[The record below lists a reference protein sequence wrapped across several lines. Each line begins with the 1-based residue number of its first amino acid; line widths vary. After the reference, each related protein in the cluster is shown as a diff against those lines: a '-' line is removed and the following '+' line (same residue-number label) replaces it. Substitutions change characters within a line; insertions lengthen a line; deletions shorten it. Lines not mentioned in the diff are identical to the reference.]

1 MRKSPKIGIG
11 LRTPHYQQILAE
23 KPNIDWLEVHSENFF
38 MLGGLALSK
47 LLEIRKYYPI
57 SLHGIGLSLGSASG
71 VNQLHL
77 ERLKNLIEKIDPFLV
92 SEHLSWNQDNGI
104 YLPDLLPI
112 PYNNESMQI
121 FCDNIN
127 ITQNYLKREILIENP
142 SSYIE
147 FSSSSYD
154 EAEFLSEV
162 TRRTGAK
169 ILLDINNIFVSCSNH
184 NWDAINYI
192 RSIKRENVHE
202 FHLAGHSIKDINEKA
217 FLRIDTHDNFVCKE
231 VWELY
236 SFACQ
241 YIGNCPTLI
250 EWDAEIPELNILLK
264 EAYKILD
271 YCSKEEQQIHA

>member
-11 LRTPHYQQILAE
+11 LRTPHYHQILAE

-71 VNQLHL
+71 VNKLHL

-127 ITQNYLKREILIENP
+127 VTQNYLQREILIENP

-192 RSIKRENVHE
+192 RSIKKENVHE
-202 FHLAGHSIKDINEKA
+202 FHLAGHSIKEINEKA

>member
-11 LRTPHYQQILAE
+11 LRTPHYHQILAE

-127 ITQNYLKREILIENP
+127 VTQNYLQREILIENP

>member
-11 LRTPHYQQILAE
+11 LRTPHYHQILAE

-38 MLGGLALSK
+38 MLAGLALSK

-71 VNQLHL
+71 VNKLHL

-127 ITQNYLKREILIENP
+127 VTQNYLQREILIENP

-192 RSIKRENVHE
+192 RSIKKENVHE
-202 FHLAGHSIKDINEKA
+202 FHLAGHSIKEINEKA

-271 YCSKEEQQIHA
+271 YCSKEEHQIHA